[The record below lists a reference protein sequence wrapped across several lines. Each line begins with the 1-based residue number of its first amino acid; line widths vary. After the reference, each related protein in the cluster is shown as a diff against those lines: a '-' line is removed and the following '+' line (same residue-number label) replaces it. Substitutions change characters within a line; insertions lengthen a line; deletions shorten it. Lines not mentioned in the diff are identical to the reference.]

1 MFSMDLDL
9 IENKVFKML
18 DVKKFNTDQKTDS
31 KIEVG
36 VKKFRYVQI
45 KRPRN
50 KAAVETHEQIQVIDV
65 TARVKFDFFMVERR
79 IQELINAMVSHELRN
94 PLNSIQNQ
102 TFLQKC
108 INEKIEEIINDETMS
123 DQQ

>member
-9 IENKVFKML
+9 IQNKVFKML
-18 DVKKFNTDQKTDS
+18 DVKEFNTDQKTDS

-108 INEKIEEIINDETMS
+108 INEKIEEIINDETMC